1 MENRPHS
8 PSEAASQSLSLYLD
22 PSVQD
27 ELGSDFNLH
36 SYFKLLPQ
44 AEAQYALLKKGD
56 RLWVNY
62 PDGEYCDFPFYRKN
76 LILILDGLVRKSP
89 PRNLSEEPFDLL
101 IKTTQSIEKRVFSA
115 ASPGRQTK
123 DLWDEIIRKINSLSQ
138 ESHSLRDLTE
148 KILEV
153 PFLQNFE
160 SSLVILHLKGQTKA
174 ELLGSLWRSQKVQS
188 FIEVKEFNAFFNSV
202 KKSKIKSFSTD
213 AFPKLNLPFNGSF
226 LAKEVISRK
235 YSLVAVASRH
245 DFLNYGREEIELY
258 ETCIDLLQPHFERL
272 IDQEFSDKRISEL
285 RICLKDFP
293 LPLRIR
299 NTVTGTAFQN
309 DLMKSELQDQ
319 DIFFTKKVMGP
330 FTLDLYDSDELRH
343 YAFDLFHFQRI
354 SLLGELLNTLRHEL
368 SNPLFGLMLGSQM
381 FRTLNVSRDN
391 QDLMRE
397 IEKNVARCQVI
408 IENFS
413 NLYQIQND
421 PKPISIKKIIDES
434 LVLAKSEG
442 REMKKLVTYDDQT
455 ENLEI
460 SVPLI
465 FVVQI
470 LFNLIVNA
478 AQALREAGVRAGEL
492 SIKVGREGDL
502 ISIHVLDNG
511 PGIPSE
517 KAMQLFKPFFTTK
530 ASGTGLGLVLSRNL
544 ALKMGGNLEYMMNND
559 RTGAHFRLTLP
570 VT

>member
-1 MENRPHS
+1 MENRPDS

-27 ELGSDFNLH
+27 ELGGDFNLH

-76 LILILDGLVRKSP
+76 LILILDGLVRKYP
-89 PRNLSEEPFDLL
+89 ARNLAEEPFDLL
-101 IKTTQSIEKRVFSA
+101 VKTTQSIEKRVFSA

-174 ELLGSLWRSQKVQS
+174 ELLGSLWRTQKVQS

-226 LAKEVISRK
+226 LSKEVISRK

-245 DFLNYGREEIELY
+245 DFLNYSREEIELF

-319 DIFFTKKVMGP
+319 DIFFTKKVMGL

-381 FRTLNVSRDN
+381 FRTLNVSQDN
-391 QDLMRE
+391 KDLMRE
-397 IEKNVARCQVI
+397 IEKNV
-408 IENFS
+408 
-413 NLYQIQND
+413 
-421 PKPISIKKIIDES
+421 
-434 LVLAKSEG
+434 
-442 REMKKLVTYDDQT
+442 
-455 ENLEI
+455 
-460 SVPLI
+460 
-465 FVVQI
+465 
-470 LFNLIVNA
+470 
-478 AQALREAGVRAGEL
+478 
-492 SIKVGREGDL
+492 
-502 ISIHVLDNG
+502 
-511 PGIPSE
+511 
-517 KAMQLFKPFFTTK
+517 
-530 ASGTGLGLVLSRNL
+530 SR
-544 ALKMGGNLEYMMNND
+544 
-559 RTGAHFRLTLP
+559 
-570 VT
+570 

>member
-1 MENRPHS
+1 MENRPDS
-8 PSEAASQSLSLYLD
+8 PSEAATQPLSLYLD
-22 PSVQD
+22 PSVLE
-27 ELGSDFNLH
+27 ELGNDFNLQSH
-36 SYFKLLPQ
+36 FELLPL

-62 PDGEYCDFPFYRKN
+62 PDGEYCDFPYYRKN
-76 LILILDGLVRKSP
+76 LVLILEGLMKKSP
-89 PRNLSEEPFDLL
+89 ARTLAEEPFDLL
-101 IKTTQSIEKRVFSA
+101 VKTTQSIEKRVFSA

-160 SSLVILHLKGQTKA
+160 TSLIILHLKGQTKA
-174 ELLGSLWRSQKVQS
+174 ELLGSLWRSQKVQN
-188 FIEVKEFNAFFNSV
+188 FIEVKEFNSFFNSV

-213 AFPKLNLPFNGSF
+213 AFEKLNLPFNGSF

-245 DFLNYGREEIELY
+245 DFLSYSREEIELY

-299 NTVTGTAFQN
+299 NTVTSTSFQN

-381 FRTLNVSRDN
+381 FRTLDVSQDN
-391 QDLMRE
+391 KELMKE
-397 IEKNVARCQVI
+397 IEKNIARCQII

-421 PKPISIKKIIDES
+421 PKPVSLKKIIDES

-442 REMKKLVTYDDQT
+442 REMKKKVSYEDGTDT
-455 ENLEI
+455 LEI

-470 LFNLIVNA
+470 LFNLIVNS
-478 AQALREAGVRAGEL
+478 AQALREARIQGEF
-492 SIKVGREGDL
+492 SITVKKEDGL
-502 ISIHVLDNG
+502 IAVHVCDNG

-517 KAMQLFKPFFTTK
+517 KAAQLFKPFFTTK

-544 ALKMGGNLEYMMNND
+544 ALKMGGNLEYMMNNE
-559 RTGAHFRLTLP
+559 TNGAHFRLTLP
-570 VT
+570 TT